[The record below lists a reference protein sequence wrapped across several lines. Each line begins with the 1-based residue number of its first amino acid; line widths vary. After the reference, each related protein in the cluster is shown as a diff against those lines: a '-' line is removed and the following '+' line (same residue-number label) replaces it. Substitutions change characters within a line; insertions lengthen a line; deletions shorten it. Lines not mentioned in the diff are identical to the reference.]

1 MLLLCI
7 LILILC
13 TLKIFVMHFNFNFMH
28 IKNYCYARMRNRIRN
43 GIISSFF
50 SLEDKLVVYG
60 VRKKITYM
68 DNFESKQHNTCKAT
82 RNMKQ
87 ISKY

>member
-13 TLKIFVMHFNFNFMH
+13 ILKIFVMHFNFNFMH

-60 VRKKITYM
+60 VRKLLIWITS
-68 DNFESKQHNTCKAT
+68 NQSNIT
-82 RNMKQ
+82 RVKLQ
-87 ISKY
+87 SI